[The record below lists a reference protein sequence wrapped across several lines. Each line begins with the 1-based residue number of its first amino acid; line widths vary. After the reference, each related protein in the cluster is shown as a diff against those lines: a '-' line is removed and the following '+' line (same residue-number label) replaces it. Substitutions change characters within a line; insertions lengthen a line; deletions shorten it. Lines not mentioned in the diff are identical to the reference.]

1 MIDDCVSAIV
11 VPIQPD
17 AEERTDDSDSGL
29 GVTALVGIA
38 AGVLIILGAVAA
50 LFYIKKLKAARASAV
65 VDKDL
70 NKSAPPPPSV
80 ASVNS
85 MGSMASMSSIFSVQS
100 MASSVMD
107 APSRGKQAVM
117 FNQGGPRE
125 QHNYI

>member
-1 MIDDCVSAIV
+1 M
-11 VPIQPD
+11 
-17 AEERTDDSDSGL
+17 
-29 GVTALVGIA
+29 GIA

-70 NKSAPPPPSV
+70 NKSAPPPSV

-85 MGSMASMSSIFSVQS
+85 MDSMSSMSSIFSVPS

-107 APSRGKQAVM
+107 APSRGKRAVM
-117 FNQGGPRE
+117 FNQGVPSHQ
-125 QHNYI
+125 QHQHCIT